1 MGTRQDPKI
10 AIFRRKHLPRLRQ
23 KFAPLKV
30 IAFGSRARG
39 EALEDSD
46 LDLILVSPR
55 FASMRFIERPVRV
68 LETLD
73 YPGGL
78 ELLCYTPEEF
88 ERKREELGIVRVAVE
103 EGAVEEGIEL

>member
-1 MGTRQDPKI
+1 VAQVQDPKL
-10 AIFRRKHLPRLRQ
+10 AEFVREHLPTLRERL
-23 KFAPLKV
+23 APLRA

-39 EALEDSD
+39 DALSTSD

-55 FASMRFIERPVRV
+55 FAAVPFLKRPVEV
-68 LETLD
+68 LEALA

-88 ERKREELGIVRVAVE
+88 EEKRGEFGIVRVAL
-103 EGAVEEGIEL
+103 EEGIAL

>member
-10 AIFRRKHLPRLRQ
+10 AMFRRKYLPRLRR

-30 IAFGSRARG
+30 LAFGSRTRG

-46 LDLILVSPR
+46 LDLILVSPKFALVR
-55 FASMRFIERPVRV
+55 FLDRPVKV
-68 LETLD
+68 LEALD

-88 ERKREELGIVRVAVE
+88 EEKREELGIVRVAVQ
-103 EGAVEEGIEL
+103 EGIEL

>member
-1 MGTRQDPKI
+1 MAQIQDSKL
-10 AIFRRKHLPRLRQ
+10 AEFVRRHLPALRERL
-23 KFAPLKV
+23 APLRA

-39 EALEDSD
+39 DALSTSD

-55 FASMRFIERPVRV
+55 FAAVPFLKRPVEV
-68 LETLD
+68 LEALD

-88 ERKREELGIVRVAVE
+88 EEKREEFGIVRIAL
-103 EGAVEEGIEL
+103 EEGIFL

>member
-1 MGTRQDPKI
+1 VAQEADPKV
-10 AIFRRKHLPRLRQ
+10 AAFVRDHLPRLRER
-23 KFAPLKV
+23 FAPLRAIV
-30 IAFGSRARG
+30 FGSRARG
-39 EALEDSD
+39 EALSTSD

-55 FASMRFIERPVRV
+55 FASVPFLQRPVRV

-88 ERKREELGIVRVAVE
+88 EAKREEMGIVRVAMT
-103 EGAVEEGIEL
+103 EGIEL